1 LSCDNMKRVK
11 GDLIL
16 PSGVSALD
24 RILNG
29 GLSTGLFIHF
39 YGEAAAGKTTVAL
52 QFSNAVNRIGART
65 IYINSESTSPIERL
79 EQISGKK
86 FEHIKGKMMIL
97 SPKNFEEQ
105 SALIDDIELYAHD
118 ETRLVVIDTL
128 TRLYRAV
135 LDDRETNYLNH
146 RELNRQAG
154 VLKGL
159 ARERNV
165 AVLVLNQVR
174 GSMDST
180 EGFEPVAGNILD
192 YWSDYILKMRVGKG
206 TGERILK
213 RLRPESEP
221 SMCRLF
227 LTERGL
233 ALEPDQKETMK

>member
-1 LSCDNMKRVK
+1 MSCDNMKRVK

-29 GLSTGLFIHF
+29 GLSTGLFIQF

-52 QFSNAVNRIGART
+52 QFSSAANRIGART
-65 IYINSESTSPIERL
+65 IYINSEPTSPIERL
-79 EQISGKK
+79 EQISGKG
-86 FEHIKGKMMIL
+86 FEHIKDKMMIL
-97 SPKNFEEQ
+97 SPKDFEEQ

-128 TRLYRAV
+128 TRLYRSV

-159 ARERNV
+159 ARERDV
-165 AVLVLNQVR
+165 VVLVLNQVR
-174 GSMDST
+174 GSMDRT
-180 EGFEPVAGNILD
+180 EDFEPVASNILD

-233 ALEPDQKETMK
+233 ALEPD

>member
-1 LSCDNMKRVK
+1 MKPVK

-24 RILNG
+24 RVLNG

-52 QFSNAVNRIGART
+52 QFASAAYRIGART
-65 IYINSESTSPIERL
+65 IYINSESASPIERL
-79 EQISGKK
+79 EQISGKE
-86 FEHIKGKMMIL
+86 FEHIKDKMMIL
-97 SPKNFEEQ
+97 SPKDFEEQ
-105 SALIDDIELYAHD
+105 SALIDDIELYAHE

-128 TRLYRAV
+128 TRLYRSV
-135 LDDRETNYLNH
+135 LDDRDTNYLNH

-159 ARERNV
+159 ARERDV

-174 GSMDST
+174 GSMDRT
-180 EGFEPVAGNILD
+180 EGFEPVASNILD
-192 YWSDYILKMRVGKG
+192 YWSDYVLKMRVGKG

-233 ALEPDQKETMK
+233 ALEPDLKETMK

>member
-1 LSCDNMKRVK
+1 MNLVK

-29 GLSTGLFIHF
+29 GLSTGLFIQF
-39 YGEAAAGKTTVAL
+39 YGEAASGKTTAAL
-52 QFSNAVNRIGART
+52 QFVSAACRIGTRT
-65 IYINSESTSPIERL
+65 IYINSESSSPIERL
-79 EQISGKK
+79 EQISGKE
-86 FEHIKGKMMIL
+86 FSQIKDRLMIL
-97 SPKNFEEQ
+97 SPKDFEEQ
-105 SALIDDIELYAHD
+105 SALIDDIELYTRD
-118 ETRLVVIDTL
+118 DTTRLVVIDTL

-135 LDDRETNYLNH
+135 LDDRKTNYLNH

-159 ARERNV
+159 AREKDI

-174 GSMDST
+174 GSMDGT
-180 EGFEPVAGNILD
+180 EGFEPVASNILD
-192 YWSDYILKMRVGKG
+192 YWSDYILKMRIGRG
-206 TGERILK
+206 TGERTLK

-233 ALEPDQKETMK
+233 ALEPDRKETMK

>member
-1 LSCDNMKRVK
+1 MSCDNMKPVK

-39 YGEAAAGKTTVAL
+39 YGEAAAGKTTAAL
-52 QFSNAVNRIGART
+52 QFSSAADRIGART

-79 EQISGKK
+79 EQISGKE
-86 FEHIKGKMMIL
+86 FEHIKDKMMIL
-97 SPKNFEEQ
+97 SPKDFKEQ
-105 SALIDDIELYAHD
+105 SALIDDIELFAHD

-128 TRLYRAV
+128 TRLYRTV
-135 LDDRETNYLNH
+135 LDDRDTNYLNH

-159 ARERNV
+159 ARERDV

-174 GSMDST
+174 GSMDGT
-180 EGFEPVAGNILD
+180 DGFEPVASNILD
-192 YWSDYILKMRVGKG
+192 YWSDYILKMRVGKR
-206 TGERILK
+206 TGERVLK

-233 ALEPDQKETMK
+233 ALEPD

>member
-1 LSCDNMKRVK
+1 MKPVK

-16 PSGVSALD
+16 PSGVSVLD

-39 YGEAAAGKTTVAL
+39 YGEAASGKTTVAL
-52 QFSNAVNRIGART
+52 QFASAADRIGART
-65 IYINSESTSPIERL
+65 IYINSESASPIERL
-79 EQISGKK
+79 EQISGKE
-86 FEHIKGKMMIL
+86 FEHIKDKMMIL
-97 SPKNFEEQ
+97 SPKDFEEQ

-128 TRLYRAV
+128 TRLYRSV
-135 LDDRETNYLNH
+135 LDDRDTNYLNH

-159 ARERNV
+159 ARERDV

-174 GSMDST
+174 GSMDGT
-180 EGFEPVAGNILD
+180 EGFEPVASNILD
-192 YWSDYILKMRVGKG
+192 YWSDYILKMRVGKR

-233 ALEPDQKETMK
+233 ALEPD

>member
-1 LSCDNMKRVK
+1 MNLVK

-39 YGEAAAGKTTVAL
+39 YGEAAAGKTTAAL
-52 QFSNAVNRIGART
+52 QFVSAACRIGAKT
-65 IYINSESTSPIERL
+65 IYINSESSSPIERL
-79 EQISGKK
+79 EQISRKE
-86 FEHIKGKMMIL
+86 FSEIKDRLMIL
-97 SPKNFEEQ
+97 SPKDFEEQ
-105 SALIDDIELYAHD
+105 SALIDDIELYARD
-118 ETRLVVIDTL
+118 DTRLVVIDTL
-128 TRLYRAV
+128 ARLYRSV
-135 LDDRETNYLNH
+135 LDDRKTNYLNH

-159 ARERNV
+159 AREKDV

-174 GSMDST
+174 GSMDGT
-180 EGFEPVAGNILD
+180 EGFEPVASNILD
-192 YWSDYILKMRVGKG
+192 YWSDYILKMRIGRG

-233 ALEPDQKETMK
+233 ALKADQKETMK